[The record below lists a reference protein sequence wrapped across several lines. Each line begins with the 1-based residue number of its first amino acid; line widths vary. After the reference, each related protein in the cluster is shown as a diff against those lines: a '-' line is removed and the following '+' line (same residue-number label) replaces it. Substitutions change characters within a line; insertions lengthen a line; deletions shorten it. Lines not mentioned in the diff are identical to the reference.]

1 MTLGDE
7 IGCGLQR
14 LRRPRNRAYEEITYC
29 PRIDLD
35 NAGKTKCARFTSF
48 PAKNFRQAGHSALL
62 SLLLI
67 APASADM
74 VLVMGQDGSL
84 SSTNPQTSF
93 ARNYND
99 GIGAG
104 SATDALHIFGE
115 EDSDQAEAIEV
126 AAVARSAP
134 APRADILAAI
144 NETGLRYA
152 SHRGLRAADVTV
164 TDWLNLYRANIEVE
178 SAYNPRAVSSAGAIG
193 LGQLMPDTARA
204 LGVDPHNWV
213 QNLDGSARYLAMM
226 MAEFGD
232 VRLALAAYNAG
243 PDAVRR
249 YSGIP
254 PYRET
259 QNHVQRVLAVFN
271 RLEGASQ

>member
-1 MTLGDE
+1 
-7 IGCGLQR
+7 
-14 LRRPRNRAYEEITYC
+14 
-29 PRIDLD
+29 
-35 NAGKTKCARFTSF
+35 
-48 PAKNFRQAGHSALL
+48 
-62 SLLLI
+62 
-67 APASADM
+67 M

-84 SSTNPQTSF
+84 SSTDPQTSF

-99 GIGAG
+99 GIGTG
-104 SATDALHIFGE
+104 SAADALHIFGE
-115 EDSDQAEAIEV
+115 ETSKTAETIEV
-126 AAVARSAP
+126 AAVSHRAP
-134 APRADILAAI
+134 TPRADILAAI

-152 SHRGLRAADVTV
+152 SHRGLRAADITV

-243 PDAVRR
+243 PEPVRQ
-249 YSGIP
+249 YFGIP

-271 RLEGASQ
+271 RLEGASP